1 MISKFLKSFEK
12 IMEKAETEGVQV
24 IAESFYLESESNPDE
39 GIYIFAYRIKIKN
52 FGQRTVKL
60 LRRHWIISD
69 SNGDVNHVR
78 GDGVVGEQPVLE
90 SGDEYEYTSG
100 SRLKSVMGTMEGS
113 YVMTNSEGY
122 EFEVMIPCFTLS
134 VPGVIN

>member
-1 MISKFLKSFEK
+1 
-12 IMEKAETEGVQV
+12 MEKEETEGVIV
-24 IAESFYLESESNPDE
+24 TAESFYLESDSNPDE
-39 GIYIFAYRIKIKN
+39 EIFIFAYRIKIKN
-52 FGQRTVKL
+52 FSQRTFKL

-78 GDGVVGEQPVLE
+78 GEGVVGEQPVLE

-100 SRLKSVMGTMEGS
+100 SRLKSAMGTMEGS
-113 YVMTNSEGY
+113 YIMTNSEGF
-122 EFEVMIPCFTLS
+122 EFEVVIPRFTLS